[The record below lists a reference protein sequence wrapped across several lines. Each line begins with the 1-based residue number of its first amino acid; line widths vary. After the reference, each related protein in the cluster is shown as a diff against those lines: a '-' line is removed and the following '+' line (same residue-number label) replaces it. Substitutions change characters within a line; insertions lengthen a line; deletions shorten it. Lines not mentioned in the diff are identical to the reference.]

1 MSGVRGMPVQVSVV
15 MTYSLTCKRVTTRCQ
30 PVGMHVGERWPF
42 GGHPSR
48 RGLVPELSTSTLPV
62 LPLPDGVVFPEMVV
76 TVTLASPEARTAV
89 AAASDGPILLLPR
102 RGEDPASYARVGVV
116 ASIENRGKLP
126 DGTPALTLRGLRRA
140 RVGAGVVG
148 ETPGLWVEV
157 EPVEEPEPDE
167 ATEALAARYRAAAR
181 TLLDRIGGR
190 RMAGALSDISSPGQ
204 LADTIAYWPDLS
216 ASRRIE
222 LLETIDVADRL
233 RLALD
238 WVGEALAEVEVAG
251 DIARS
256 VGEDLDRVQR
266 EAILRRQLA
275 AIRDE
280 LGEADDDGGYRE
292 RLAAV
297 ADHMPAPTVRAIET
311 ELDRLERM
319 GNESMES
326 NWIRTWLDTVFDL
339 PWGRTAAADH
349 DLVAARAILDAD
361 HTGLDEVKER
371 LVEYLAVR
379 RLRTE
384 RGLDAA
390 PGPAVASDTAGG
402 APHDGDG
409 RDDADDGG
417 EEVPGGAPPNGA
429 RRSGVILSLVGPP
442 GVGKTSL
449 GESVARALG
458 RSFVR
463 VSLGGIR
470 DEAEIRGHRRTY
482 VGARPGRLVRALI
495 EAGTMN
501 PVVLLDEVDKLGTG
515 WQGDP
520 SAALLEVLD
529 PAQNSTF
536 RDNYLEFEL
545 DLSQVVFVATA
556 NVVDTIPGPL
566 LDRLEVITL
575 DGYTIDEKAAIAR
588 THLLPRLVERN
599 GLRPDEVDITDDVLG
614 AVAADWTREAGVR
627 RLERL
632 LDKLVRKAATRIAGG
647 AEAPIVFAVDELRGL
662 LGRPVPAEEIADRID
677 RPGIATGLAVTGAGG
692 DVLFVET
699 ALIDGDGEP
708 LLTGQLGDVMK
719 ESAVIARS
727 VVAAHGARYG
737 ARLPEHTR
745 LHVHFPAGAVPKDG
759 PSAGITMTTA
769 LVEPPV
775 GPDGAARG
783 RDDRRGH
790 VAGPGAAHRRGEA
803 EAARSASSGRTRGR
817 AAEGQRGGPPR
828 RADRGPRAPHGPS
841 RP

>member
-1 MSGVRGMPVQVSVV
+1 M
-15 MTYSLTCKRVTTRCQ
+15 
-30 PVGMHVGERWPF
+30 
-42 GGHPSR
+42 
-48 RGLVPELSTSTLPV
+48 PELSTSTLPV

-76 TVTLASPEARTAV
+76 TVTLASAEARTAV
-89 AAASDGPILLLPR
+89 AAAPDGRILLVPR
-102 RGEDPASYARVGVV
+102 RSEGSAAFARVGVV

-126 DGTPALTLRGLRRA
+126 DGTPALTIRGLARA

-148 ETPGLWVEV
+148 DSPGLWVEV
-157 EPVEEPEPDE
+157 DPVDEPEADE
-167 ATEALAARYRAAAR
+167 VTTALAAEYRAAAR
-181 TLLDRIGGR
+181 TLLDRIGGS
-190 RMAGALSDISSPGQ
+190 RMAGALNDIASPGQ
-204 LADTIAYWPDLS
+204 LADTIAYWPELS
-216 ASRRIE
+216 TERRIA
-222 LLETIDVADRL
+222 LLETIDVEARL

-238 WVGEALAEVEVAG
+238 WVAEALAEVEVAS

-256 VGEDLDRVQR
+256 VGEDLDRTQR

-275 AIRDE
+275 AIREE
-280 LGEADDDGGYRE
+280 LGEGGGDAQGDYRE
-292 RLAAV
+292 RLAA
-297 ADHMPAPTVRAIET
+297 AASAMPEATVRAVET

-339 PWGRTAAADH
+339 PWGRTEVVDH
-349 DLVAARAILDAD
+349 DLAAAREILDAD

-379 RLRTE
+379 RLRAA
-384 RGLDAA
+384 RGLDPA
-390 PGPAVASDTAGG
+390 PRAPAVDAAADT
-402 APHDGDG
+402 DGDG
-409 RDDADDGG
+409 DRDD
-417 EEVPGGAPPNGA
+417 GARPDAGSGA

-495 EAGTMN
+495 EAGSMN
-501 PVVLLDEVDKLGTG
+501 PVVLLDEVDKLGNG

-536 RDNYLEFEL
+536 RDSYLEFEL
-545 DLSQVVFVATA
+545 DLSQVVFIATA

-566 LDRLEVITL
+566 LDRLEVITV
-575 DGYTIDEKAAIAR
+575 DGYTTDEKAAIAR
-588 THLLPRLVERN
+588 THLLPRLIERN
-599 GLRPDEVDITDDVLG
+599 GLRAGEVDISDEVIA

-647 AEAPIVFAVDELRGL
+647 VDAPVVFAVDELRSL
-662 LGRPVPAEEIADRID
+662 LGRPVPAEDVADRID

-699 ALIDGDGEP
+699 ALIAGEGEP

-727 VVAAHGARYG
+727 VVAAHGERYG
-737 ARLPEHTR
+737 ARVPDHTR

-769 LVEPPV
+769 LISLLS
-775 GPDGAARG
+775 G
-783 RDDRRGH
+783 RTVRPE
-790 VAGPGAAHRRGEA
+790 VAMTGEVTLQGRVLPIGGVKQKLLAAHRAGIREVVLPKANGEDLDDVPA
-803 EAARSASSGRTRGR
+803 EVLEHLSVHLAHDIDDVLAVALMP
-817 AAEGQRGGPPR
+817 A
-828 RADRGPRAPHGPS
+828 
-841 RP
+841 